1 LDWRQAAPVRGN
13 RESCA
18 PKARITLWEN
28 GASIVELGVVSKAQ
42 AVKPFAKI
50 AAANS
55 VEMSLGSFTN
65 ASASTRRTSA

>member
-1 LDWRQAAPVRGN
+1 M
-13 RESCA
+13 
-18 PKARITLWEN
+18 
-28 GASIVELGVVSKAQ
+28 GVVSKAQ